1 MGVGSRIQERRR
13 ELDMSRSEL
22 ANQVGITPSAIANY
36 ENSVSYPKKEILI
49 ALMATLQVDAN
60 YLYRDYLSDQMVRT
74 MCDGMVQERE
84 QESIDKYRKLS
95 DAGKEVVNMVI
106 DEEYQRLERHGWDYY
121 PCWKPGERLKNTG
134 FILQEHRHVLYV
146 PEGSIP
152 KEADFC
158 FQIQIDRY
166 EPVFK
171 KYDIVALGR
180 RPTGHNEMGVFYLN
194 DACYIRRLYHVGGE
208 RILKALNVM
217 DPDVRVTEEDDF
229 RCFGTILGKVQGEY
243 ELRME

>member
-1 MGVGSRIQERRR
+1 MQIRLVF
-13 ELDMSRSEL
+13 
-22 ANQVGITPSAIANY
+22 TPSAIANY
-36 ENSVSYPKKEILI
+36 EKECQVIPKEILI

-106 DEEYQRLERHGWDYY
+106 DEEYQRLERHGWDHY
-121 PCWKPGERLKNTG
+121 PCWKPGERFEQYG

-171 KYDIVALGR
+171 KYDIVALGEAAN
-180 RPTGHNEMGVFYLN
+180 RP
-194 DACYIRRLYHVGGE
+194 
-208 RILKALNVM
+208 
-217 DPDVRVTEEDDF
+217 
-229 RCFGTILGKVQGEY
+229 
-243 ELRME
+243 

>member
-106 DEEYQRLERHGWDYY
+106 DEEYQRLERHGWDHY

-180 RPTGHNEMGVFYLN
+180 RPTGHNEMGCIRERFYFFVF
-194 DACYIRRLYHVGGE
+194 V
-208 RILKALNVM
+208 
-217 DPDVRVTEEDDF
+217 
-229 RCFGTILGKVQGEY
+229 
-243 ELRME
+243 